1 MKLQIW
7 LFSGIVMVLFL
18 SCGPK
23 VIIPPEIDLTKYEHI
38 GLIGFS
44 CNAEGNMDEFVTR
57 WFLMTIRAYQ
67 KGTHI
72 IELGD
77 EKDIL
82 KCVQADQIDTESI
95 RAIGRKYNVNRI
107 FTGKVE
113 ITEVQPLLVLYPGG
127 PRPMSGETQ
136 VEGRRV
142 KALVKVWI
150 TARLWETEQGG
161 TVWRRSD
168 RGEDMVD
175 QVSVLS
181 GGKIV
186 FDARDP
192 RKAFWDLVNPLV
204 KKLCTDF
211 KTKSVRIQEYH
222 Q

>member
-1 MKLQIW
+1 VI
-7 LFSGIVMVLFL
+7 VLFL
-18 SCGPK
+18 ACGPK

-38 GLIGFS
+38 GLIGFN

-57 WFLMTIRAYQ
+57 HFLMTIRAYQ
-67 KGTHI
+67 HDAEV
-72 IELGD
+72 IELGSVD
-77 EKDIL
+77 EVL
-82 KCVQADQIDTESI
+82 ESVQVEQIDSKVVH
-95 RAIGRKYNVNRI
+95 AIGQKYNVNAI
-107 FTGKVE
+107 FTGNLE
-113 ITEVQPLLVLYPGG
+113 ITEIQPLDVLYSRRLFPDA
-127 PRPMSGETQ
+127 RPISSKTSI
-136 VEGRRV
+136 EGKRV
-142 KALVKVWI
+142 KAIVKVWI

-181 GGKIV
+181 GGKVV